1 MRADTRRTL
10 IAYDVPDDRRR
21 TRLAKVLEGYGDRV
35 QYSVFVVDCAPAR
48 LRRLKDEVE
57 DVIALAE
64 DSVLFCDLG
73 LTAHVEDSRFTYIGQ
88 TRDITPEGPLII

>member
-10 IAYDVPDDRRR
+10 IAYDVPNDRRR

-35 QYSVFVVDCAPAR
+35 QFSVFVVDCSPAR
-48 LRRLKDEVE
+48 MRRLKDAVS
-57 DVIALAE
+57 DVILNAE

-73 LTAHVEDSRFTYIGQ
+73 LTKQVEDTRFTYIGQ
-88 TRDITPEGPLII
+88 SREITPDGPLIF